1 MKNISEIMRLF
12 IALMIPVC
20 LSSCSSPGITGDFSA
35 EETALIREAS
45 EGMSEA
51 SGVPPGTMR
60 VLTIEDSLDLAVLR
74 GISRNLSA
82 DALLSDEFAMLSGL
96 MVATVTHPTQDGVG
110 IAAPQVGLNRRVV
123 AVQRFD
129 KEGEPFEVYPNIRI
143 VCLSD
148 SVAYGPEGCLSVPDM
163 RADVLR
169 SQEVVIEY
177 TDIERLKEIASG
189 LSPRKLRRH
198 LEREYGGESVGASVA
213 GEAGSEIG
221 WRAGGKFGGRQ
232 GWWHDWRHGRRHDGR
247 HDWRH
252 GAPMPTVRDTISGFT
267 AVIFQHE
274 TDHLDGILYIDRL

>member
-1 MKNISEIMRLF
+1 MRLF
-12 IALMIPVC
+12 ITLLILLC
-20 LSSCSSPGITGDFSA
+20 LGACNRPDVTDEFSA
-35 EETALIREAS
+35 EEIALIRKAY
-45 EGMSEA
+45 EGMTDETV
-51 SGVPPGTMR
+51 VPSGTMR

-74 GISRNLSA
+74 GISRDLSA
-82 DALLSDEFAMLSGL
+82 SALLSEEYRMLSEL

-129 KEGEPFEVYPNIRI
+129 KEGEPFEVYPNIHI
-143 VCLSD
+143 VCHSD

-177 TDIERLKEIASG
+177 TDMNRLKELASG

-198 LEREYGGESVGASVA
+198 LQREYGAGRSSGEGVGRVA
-213 GEAGSEIG
+213 GSRFGGENGREAGRMSS
-221 WRAGGKFGGRQ
+221 
-232 GWWHDWRHGRRHDGR
+232 
-247 HDWRH
+247 
-252 GAPMPTVRDTISGFT
+252 GAPLPTVRDTISGFT